1 MNNPPTN
8 QYLRTVVLIYDLK
21 GSPETRPEQTGEKAR
36 WWS

>member
-1 MNNPPTN
+1 MNMPQAN
-8 QYLRTVVLIYDLK
+8 QYLRAVGLIYDLK